1 MHDKTVVASFN
12 TLDDASGAMRDLRAA
27 GFAETDL
34 NLLASRT
41 SREGSPGIAD
51 DAVSGAA
58 TGALTG
64 GALGGA
70 AGLAVSLM
78 GLAIPGVGP
87 ILAAGPIAAALAGA
101 GAGAV
106 AGGVVGALTDIGIS
120 ASDAQA
126 YAESV
131 RRGGA
136 VVTVRTDEA
145 RAATAEDILDRHDA
159 VDIEERVAAWKRSGW
174 TGYDPDAPEWSAAQI
189 EAERAERGT
198 LGRLSSLS
206 VRATKRRRQ
215 APCGAYA
222 GAERITGL
230 RIRGGQATIGQARRC
245 TDATHA

>member
-12 TLDDASGAMRDLRAA
+12 TLDDASSAMRDLRAA

-41 SREGSPGIAD
+41 ARDVTPGIVD
-51 DAVSGAA
+51 DATSGAA
-58 TGALTG
+58 TGAIAG

-70 AGLAVSLM
+70 AGLAASLM
-78 GLAIPGVGP
+78 GLAIPGIGP

-101 GAGAV
+101 GAGAI
-106 AGGVVGALTDIGIS
+106 AGGVVGALTDIGVS
-120 ASDAQA
+120 ESDAQA

-145 RAATAEDILDRHDA
+145 RAAAAEEILDRHDA
-159 VDIEERVAAWKRSGW
+159 VDIEERVAEWKRSGW

-189 EAERAERGT
+189 EAERAARGT
-198 LGRLSSLS
+198 TAGRLS
-206 VRATKRRRQ
+206 R
-215 APCGAYA
+215 
-222 GAERITGL
+222 
-230 RIRGGQATIGQARRC
+230 
-245 TDATHA
+245 

>member
-12 TLDDASGAMRDLRAA
+12 RLADATAALRDLREA
-27 GFAETDL
+27 GFAETDI

-41 SREGSPGIAD
+41 TQDTEPGLVEDTA
-51 DAVSGAA
+51 SGAA
-58 TGALTG
+58 TGAIAG

-70 AGLAVSLM
+70 AGLAAALM

-106 AGGVVGALTDIGIS
+106 AGGVVGALTDVGIS
-120 ASDAQA
+120 ESDAQV

-136 VVTVRTDEA
+136 VITVRTDES
-145 RAATAEDILDRHDA
+145 RAALAEEILDRHDA

-174 TGYDPDAPEWSAAQI
+174 TGYDPDAPEWSPAQI
-189 EAERAERGT
+189 EAERAARIGAGSMRG
-198 LGRLSSLS
+198 
-206 VRATKRRRQ
+206 
-215 APCGAYA
+215 
-222 GAERITGL
+222 
-230 RIRGGQATIGQARRC
+230 
-245 TDATHA
+245 

>member
-1 MHDKTVVASFN
+1 MHDKTVVASYN
-12 TLDDASGAMRDLRAA
+12 RLDDATAAMRDLRAA

-41 SREGSPGIAD
+41 TREGAADLDDMPGNT
-51 DAVSGAA
+51 A
-58 TGALTG
+58 TGAIAG

-106 AGGVVGALTDIGIS
+106 AGGVIGALTDVGIS
-120 ASDAQA
+120 EGDAQV

-136 VVTVRTDEA
+136 VVTVRTDES
-145 RAATAEDILDRHDA
+145 RAAQAEEILDRHDA
-159 VDIEERVAAWKRSGW
+159 VDIEERVAEWKRAGW
-174 TGYDPDAPEWSAAQI
+174 TGYDPDAPEWSSAQI
-189 EAERAERGT
+189 EAERAARGT
-198 LGRLSSLS
+198 SRQG
-206 VRATKRRRQ
+206 VRR
-215 APCGAYA
+215 
-222 GAERITGL
+222 
-230 RIRGGQATIGQARRC
+230 
-245 TDATHA
+245 

>member
-1 MHDKTVVASFN
+1 MHDKTVVASYN
-12 TLDDASGAMRDLRAA
+12 RLDDATAAMRDLRDA

-41 SREGSPGIAD
+41 TREDATDSGDMPGNT
-51 DAVSGAA
+51 A
-58 TGALTG
+58 TGAIAG

-78 GLAIPGVGP
+78 GLAIPGIGP

-106 AGGVVGALTDIGIS
+106 AGGVVGALTDVGVS
-120 ASDAQA
+120 ETDAQI

-145 RAATAEDILDRHDA
+145 RAAAAEEILDRHDA
-159 VDIEERVAAWKRSGW
+159 VDIEERVAEWKRSGW
-174 TGYDPDAPEWSAAQI
+174 SGYDPDAPEWSAAQI
-189 EAERAERGT
+189 EAERAQRLSGT
-198 LGRLSSLS
+198 GRLN
-206 VRATKRRRQ
+206 R
-215 APCGAYA
+215 
-222 GAERITGL
+222 
-230 RIRGGQATIGQARRC
+230 
-245 TDATHA
+245 